1 MKNLLNN
8 QKGYTLLEL
17 LAVMI
22 VMAAVG
28 LIVATILVSSLRGSN
43 KTNVIDTVRENGN
56 YTIQQMSKMIEFA
69 QSFQGVSTTGT
80 SYSSACTVPST
91 HYSYI
96 KITSFDNG
104 QTIFS
109 CNMTSNPKTIAS
121 NSASFINT
129 KDVSVVDCYLTC
141 TRNNLSQSPT
151 IGINFTLSQNSQS
164 AFFEKKASIVFGT
177 SVVIRNLNK

>member
-1 MKNLLNN
+1 MRNFRN

-22 VMAAVG
+22 VMAAIG
-28 LIVATILVSSLRGSN
+28 LLVATILVSSLRGTN
-43 KTNVIDTVRENGN
+43 KTNVINTVRENGN

-69 QSFQGVSTTGT
+69 QTFQGVSLNGV
-80 SYSSACTVPST
+80 SYSSACSVPST
-91 HYSYI
+91 QYSYI

-109 CNMTSNPKTIAS
+109 CNMGSNPKTIAS

-129 KDVSVVDCYLTC
+129 SDVTLTSCYFTC

-151 IGINFTLSQNSQS
+151 IGINFNLSQNSTS
-164 AFFEKKASIVFGT
+164 SFFEKKASISFDT